1 MSPSLSEKPT
11 RPFHFPLHCHLEP
24 AKRSTMT
31 NEPLKPEKPKIDT
44 PSQSLLT
51 YYLLISMFG
60 GPLVLLL
67 FPVNWIRF
75 KTLRY
80 ELQDTGIRMSVGLL
94 FRKEVIVA
102 YRRIQD
108 IHVSHNIIQ
117 RWLGISN
124 VSIQTASGNSMPEI
138 VVEGVQHPDQLRDWL
153 YERMRGAKSGGNDL
167 SATIDQQTLDQQ
179 ADSQEATLLLRGIR
193 DNLAAVVKH
202 ATAPITPTQLSN
214 SSATNLQGPQSG
226 GQS

>member
-1 MSPSLSEKPT
+1 MH
-11 RPFHFPLHCHLEP
+11 RRLEEV
-24 AKRSTMT
+24 KRSTMT
-31 NEPLKPEKPKIDT
+31 NKPLKPDKPKIDT

-51 YYLLISMFG
+51 YYFLISMFA

-75 KTLRY
+75 KTLKY

-138 VVEGVQHPDQLRDWL
+138 VVEGVESPDQLRDWL

-167 SATIDQQTLDQQ
+167 SAANDQQTLEQQ
-179 ADSQEATLLLRGIR
+179 GDSNEVTALLRGIR

-202 ATAPITPTQLSN
+202 AAAPTDSSQSSHLSEN
-214 SSATNLQGPQSG
+214 HLQGPQSG
-226 GQS
+226 GPS

>member
-1 MSPSLSEKPT
+1 
-11 RPFHFPLHCHLEP
+11 
-24 AKRSTMT
+24 MT
-31 NEPLKPEKPKIDT
+31 NKPLKPDKPKIDT

-51 YYLLISMFG
+51 YYFLISMFG

-117 RWLGISN
+117 RWLGISS
-124 VSIQTASGNSMPEI
+124 VSIQTASGNSMPES
-138 VVEGVQHPDQLRDWL
+138 VVEGLESPDQLRDWL
-153 YERMRGAKSGGNDL
+153 
-167 SATIDQQTLDQQ
+167 
-179 ADSQEATLLLRGIR
+179 
-193 DNLAAVVKH
+193 
-202 ATAPITPTQLSN
+202 
-214 SSATNLQGPQSG
+214 
-226 GQS
+226 

>member
-1 MSPSLSEKPT
+1 
-11 RPFHFPLHCHLEP
+11 
-24 AKRSTMT
+24 MT
-31 NEPLKPEKPKIDT
+31 YEPLKPEKPKIDS
-44 PSQSLLT
+44 PSQALLT
-51 YYLLISMFG
+51 YYFLISMFG
-60 GPLVLLL
+60 GPLVLIL
-67 FPVNWIRF
+67 FPINWIRF

-117 RWLGISN
+117 RWLGISS

-138 VVEGVQHPDQLRDWL
+138 VVEGVQSPDQLRDWL

-167 SATIDQQTLDQQ
+167 SSTNDQQTRDQQ
-179 ADSQEATLLLRGIR
+179 SDSDDVTILLRGIR

-202 ATAPITPTQLSN
+202 ASAPTSSSQSTGPSSN
-214 SSATNLQGPQSG
+214 PLQGPQSG